1 MLRSR
6 QYETS
11 QQYERVSYLLNINRN
26 QHDRNPNSLDNFAT
40 HPAHVGYDPFCEL
53 LFTLALDAWTRKKV
67 LFPFVSGSGYYDLG
81 LNTGHSEITP
91 HRKTAI
97 FNVLHFSVNLGVYS
111 VGYYINCKRK
121 NIIIKIG
128 FWRRP

>member
-11 QQYERVSYLLNINRN
+11 QQCERESYLLNINRN

-53 LFTLALDAWTRKKV
+53 LFTLALDAWRRKKV
-67 LFPFVSGSGYYDLG
+67 LFPFVSGNGYYDLG
-81 LNTGHSEITP
+81 LNTGHSEITR
-91 HRKTAI
+91 HRKTTI
-97 FNVLHFSVNLGVYS
+97 FNVLHFEHGSFRNYTAS
-111 VGYYINCKRK
+111 KNCNFQRSSL
-121 NIIIKIG
+121 
-128 FWRRP
+128 